1 MGENFNPINAHQAKE
16 ATDTFVEAQEKTE
29 LANIF
34 NQIRA
39 QIVLGK
45 YEITTYKQ
53 LSKFNKKTLKDLG
66 FKIYEGPNYCCTSNY
81 ETDAEVLT
89 TISWRNAE

>member
-53 LSKFNKKTLKDLG
+53 LSESNKKTLKDLG
-66 FKIYEGPNYCCTSNY
+66 FKIYEGPSYCCTSNY
-81 ETDAEVLT
+81 ETDAQVLT
-89 TISWRNAE
+89 TISWRNG